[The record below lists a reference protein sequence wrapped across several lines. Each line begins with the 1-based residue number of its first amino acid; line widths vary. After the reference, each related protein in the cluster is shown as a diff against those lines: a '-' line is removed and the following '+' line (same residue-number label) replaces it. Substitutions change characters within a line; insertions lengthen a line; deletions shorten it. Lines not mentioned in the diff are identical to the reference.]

1 MKEREVQTAKRLRDE
16 AYAALTAGD
25 MQAAKTAVEAFM
37 LYDREEALR
46 LKTSLGIETNDCEY
60 AEAALK
66 ELERLAPGKAYT
78 CYLAARVAYLRGE
91 WASIIEPLETLL
103 QREMSGPVRERV
115 CNLLGRVYRRLGESE
130 KAARC
135 DLEAAKAASDLGLA
149 ADEYGNYLFDLHHIA
164 GRSAEEQ
171 YAAAA
176 KFDNFFAHI
185 TRFSHRRDK
194 DRKLLRVGYISA
206 DFRYHV
212 VLRFAAAMLCGKGQ
226 APFSVYAYMTGIEDS
241 FSGALAQRVDAWRN
255 LRGLSPEQAARVIYE
270 DKIDI
275 LVELGGHTTGNA
287 LKIMAYK
294 PAPVQVC
301 GIGYW
306 ASTGLSAIDYFLGDV
321 YLDDEASQH
330 AFTEKLLVLP
340 RTHFCYTEVGQM
352 PSPAEEPP
360 CVRTGTGTITFG
372 SFNDFSKASD
382 EVLRLW
388 AQILERAPQARLL
401 LKGNVFREAGNR
413 AYALERLK
421 RMGIPAERVET
432 RGFSL
437 DYLEEYDDMDVAL
450 DTFPYPG
457 GGTTCDALF
466 MGVPVVTMAGS
477 DHGGRFGKSLLMNLG
492 LGELVAETPEEYV
505 DKAVAISE
513 DRELLCAFRKNLR
526 GMMRRSPLMD
536 GEQYRKDLAEA
547 YTEIWRKY
555 VRGQPEKAASGE
567 SYTE

>member
-1 MKEREVQTAKRLRDE
+1 MNKREAETAERLRDE
-16 AYAALTAGD
+16 ALVALAAGNI
-25 MQAAKTAVEAFM
+25 QAAKTAVDAFM
-37 LYDREEALR
+37 IYDREEALR

-66 ELERLAPGKAYT
+66 ELERLAPEKAYT
-78 CYLAARVAYLRGE
+78 RYLAARVAYLRGK
-91 WASIIEPLETLL
+91 WASIIQPLETLL
-103 QREMSGPVRERV
+103 QGEMSGPVRERA

-135 DLEAAKAASDLGLA
+135 DLEASKAASDTALA

-176 KFDNFFAHI
+176 KYDAFFAHVQ
-185 TRFSHRRDK
+185 RFSHRRDK
-194 DRKLLRVGYISA
+194 DKKLLRVGYISA

-212 VLRFAAAMLCGKGQ
+212 VLRFAAAMLFGKGQ
-226 APFSVYAYMTGIEDS
+226 APFSVYAYMTGTEDS
-241 FSGALAQRVDAWRN
+241 FSGALAQRVDVWRN
-255 LRGLSPEQAARVIYE
+255 LRGLSPEQAARAIYE

-321 YLDDEASQH
+321 YLDDESTQN
-330 AFTEKLLVLP
+330 AFTETLLILP
-340 RTHFCYTEVGQM
+340 HTHFCYTEIGRV
-352 PSPAEEPP
+352 PNLAEEPP
-360 CVRTGTGTITFG
+360 CVRNGAVTFG
-372 SFNDFSKASD
+372 SFNDFSKVSD

-388 AQILERAPQARLL
+388 ARILERVPQARLL
-401 LKGNVFREAGNR
+401 LKGNVFKEAGNR
-413 AYALERLK
+413 AYALKRMK
-421 RMGIPAERVET
+421 RMGVPTERVET

-437 DYLEEYDDMDVAL
+437 NYLEEYADMDVAL

-466 MGVPVVTMAGS
+466 MGVPVVAMAGT

-492 LGELVAETPEEYV
+492 LGELAAETPEDYV
-505 DKAVAISE
+505 DKAVAVSE
-513 DRELLCAFRKNLR
+513 DRELLRAFRKNLR

-536 GEQYRKDLAEA
+536 GEQYRKDLAAA
-547 YTEIWRKY
+547 YMEIWRKY
-555 VRGQPEKAASGE
+555 IQGRSESAAADGSF
-567 SYTE
+567 TE

>member
-1 MKEREVQTAKRLRDE
+1 MNERDARTAKRLRDE
-16 AYAALTAGD
+16 ACAALAGGN
-25 MQAAKTAVEAFM
+25 MQAAQAAIEAFM
-37 LYDREEALR
+37 VYDREEALR

-66 ELERLAPGKAYT
+66 ELERLAPEKAYT
-78 CYLAARVAYLRGE
+78 RYLAARVAYLRGE
-91 WASIIEPLETLL
+91 WASVIEPLEKLL
-103 QREMSGPVRERV
+103 KRDMSGPVRERV

-130 KAARC
+130 AAARC
-135 DLEAAKAASDLGLA
+135 DLEASKAASDRELA

-164 GRSAEEQ
+164 DRSVEEQ

-176 KFDNFFAHI
+176 KFDTFFEDI
-185 TRFSHRRDK
+185 PRFLHRREK
-194 DRKLLRVGYISA
+194 DAKLLRVGYISA

-226 APFSVYAYMTGIEDS
+226 APFSVYAYMTGPEDS
-241 FSGALAQRVDAWRN
+241 FSGALAQRVDVWRN
-255 LRGLSPEQAARVIYE
+255 LRGLSPQQAARMIYE
-270 DKIDI
+270 DEIDI

-321 YLDDEASQH
+321 YLDDETAQN
-330 AFTEKLLVLP
+330 AFTETLLILP
-340 RTHFCYTEVGQM
+340 RTHFCYTEIGRM

-360 CVRTGTGTITFG
+360 CVRTGTVTFG

-388 AQILERAPQARLL
+388 ARIMERVPQARLL
-401 LKGNVFREAGNR
+401 LKGNVFKEAGNR
-413 AYALERLK
+413 AYALERMK
-421 RMGIPAERVET
+421 RMGVPTERVEM

-437 DYLEEYDDMDVAL
+437 DYLEEYADMDVAL

-466 MGVPVVTMAGS
+466 MGVPVVAMAGK

-492 LGELVAETPEEYV
+492 LGELAAETPEDYV
-505 DKAVAISE
+505 EKAVAVSE

-526 GMMRRSPLMD
+526 DMMRRSPLMD
-536 GEQYRKDLAEA
+536 GEQYRKDLAAA

-555 VRGQPEKAASGE
+555 IQGQPENKASGDSFSE
-567 SYTE
+567 